1 VYKLLVVAVLVA
13 SVPETCCVSLAV
25 ALVLMVAAWRSV
37 AVLEDLVALE
47 ATCPWLAVLAAL
59 QVVLCHWD
67 LLILPGRV
75 QFPLLLGKLLEVVA
89 SHC

>member
-1 VYKLLVVAVLVA
+1 
-13 SVPETCCVSLAV
+13 
-25 ALVLMVAAWRSV
+25 MVAAWRSV

-59 QVVLCHWD
+59 QVVLCPWD
-67 LLILPGRV
+67 LLILPVLAVV

-89 SHC
+89 SHCQVEVRPPQLLVL